1 MKIERVRI
9 RRYRCLRDLTL
20 DVADYTA
27 LVGPN
32 GSGKSS
38 VLYALDWFFN
48 GGSLSPEDFHSHV
61 AGQGVDAGDDT
72 DIDVEVTFGNLTT
85 ADRDVLG
92 QYGRGERAT
101 FRRIWS
107 RLDGKE
113 KMIGNARQGPG
124 FAGIRAEPL
133 IANVRAQ
140 YKHVRDLYP
149 TLEDVAK
156 KEDILGQL
164 NSWEND
170 PANVSLLEDVSATEA
185 SHMFGFNGEHT
196 LARRMRLVLVP
207 ASSVIA
213 EQVSSSGRAS
223 AVARLIGTL
232 MSDAVTAAR
241 ATWLSDNEGELKKL
255 GEAIE
260 SGVRES
266 TKRQTERVNR
276 MLTELVPAAKIEFVP
291 EIPSW
296 SVKGDPSIQTDV
308 VIDGEHRDVGRQGHG
323 IQRAVMISM
332 LQALVPDDASTDA
345 VPEEEHDEGIL
356 GEQPAISPALVICI
370 EEPETYQHPVRARHF
385 ARVLDQWS
393 RRANS
398 QVLLATHS
406 PYFVLPAQFSSLR
419 RFSLVRGST
428 EVKSTTIEAV
438 ASAASV
444 PTVKVQ
450 RVVEKELPR
459 TFSEGFFADACV
471 FVEGDTDRVVLEEL
485 AERLGTPLDARGTA
499 VLSMGSKEN
508 LKVPFMLLDLVGIPV
523 YVVADGDADGAERKH
538 PNDSTRRAEA
548 AGSHELATDA
558 LLAWLPQCD
567 SARIGS
573 LPYEW
578 GNPTTITDRWCV
590 LRDDLEA
597 ELETWP
603 ECVQELAVGGQQLRS
618 KNVATVRSAVCDADL
633 GGLPDVLRQLIRALS
648 DFGR

>member
-1 MKIERVRI
+1 
-9 RRYRCLRDLTL
+9 
-20 DVADYTA
+20 
-27 LVGPN
+27 
-32 GSGKSS
+32 
-38 VLYALDWFFN
+38 
-48 GGSLSPEDFHSHV
+48 
-61 AGQGVDAGDDT
+61 
-72 DIDVEVTFGNLTT
+72 
-85 ADRDVLG
+85 
-92 QYGRGERAT
+92 
-101 FRRIWS
+101 
-107 RLDGKE
+107 
-113 KMIGNARQGPG
+113 
-124 FAGIRAEPL
+124 
-133 IANVRAQ
+133 
-140 YKHVRDLYP
+140 
-149 TLEDVAK
+149 
-156 KEDILGQL
+156 
-164 NSWEND
+164 
-170 PANVSLLEDVSATEA
+170 
-185 SHMFGFNGEHT
+185 MFGFNGEHI

-213 EQVSSSGRAS
+213 EQVSSSGRTS

-241 ATWLSDNEGELKKL
+241 TTWLSDNEDELKKL

-260 SGVRES
+260 SAVMKS

-276 MLTELVPAAKIEFVP
+276 MLAELVPTAKIEFVP

-345 VPEEEHDEGIL
+345 PPEEEEAEEGL
-356 GEQPAISPALVICI
+356 SGGDPAIPPALTICI

-393 RRANS
+393 RRENS

-419 RFSLVRGST
+419 RFSLIHGST
-428 EVKSTTIEAV
+428 EVKSTSVEAV
-438 ASAASV
+438 ASAAGV
-444 PTVKVQ
+444 ATVKVQ

-508 LKVPFMLLDLVGIPV
+508 LKVPFALLDSVGIPV
-523 YVVADGDADGAERKH
+523 YVLADGDADGAGRKH
-538 PNDSTRRAEA
+538 PDDSTRRAEA
-548 AGSHELATDA
+548 AGSHKLATDA

-567 SARIGS
+567 SAQTGS

-578 GNPTTITDRWCV
+578 GNPTTLTDRWCL

-597 ELETWP
+597 ELEMWP
-603 ECVQELAVGGQQLRS
+603 EVVGVLEVSGQQLRS
-618 KNVATVRSAVCDADL
+618 KNVATIRSAVCDADL
-633 GGLPDVLRQLIRALS
+633 GGLPYVLRQLIRVLA
-648 DFGR
+648 DFGRLNG